1 MGTEPPCE
9 LTLYSRYACP
19 LCEDMQYTLQD
30 FSTDMHFQVTVVDID
45 NDPQLRALYNE
56 AVPVLVMGDHE
67 VCRHFLD
74 LDALKKAVGTQR
86 SMVR

>member
-1 MGTEPPCE
+1 
-9 LTLYSRYACP
+9 
-19 LCEDMQYTLQD
+19 MQYTLQD
-30 FSTDMHFQVTVVDID
+30 FSTDMHFKVTVVDID

-86 SMVR
+86 STVQ